1 MSKKAIINEI
11 DSLTTLGELS
21 HAYAEIASGR
31 MKKTRDSVLQSR
43 GFLAAIDSIFS
54 EVRESYRREVLA
66 LAKKKKGKEGITFLA
81 HNGKTT
87 AVFLSANTGLYGDI
101 VPRTFRL
108 FMQELKNPE
117 VEATIIGR
125 LGLSLFLEEA
135 PTRPYT
141 YFDLPDYGI
150 DRQELEKIVRHLA
163 PYEEIHIYHGKF
175 QNIVRQ
181 EPTLF
186 NISAETP
193 LSTAGVKEEKG
204 RVRYLFEPTLEE
216 ILIFFESEMFTS
228 LLEQAVRE
236 SQLAKFASRML
247 AMDKAGENIRQ
258 RLGRVKLDM
267 LRFTHASA
275 NRKQLNTFAS
285 VFLWKKQ

>member
-1 MSKKAIINEI
+1 MNKKALVNEI
-11 DSLTTLGELS
+11 SSLTGLGELS
-21 HAYAEIASGR
+21 RAYAEIASGR
-31 MKKTRDSVLQSR
+31 MKKTRSSVLQNR
-43 GFLAAIDSIFS
+43 NFLAAIDSIFS
-54 EVRESYRREVLA
+54 EVRESYKREVLA
-66 LAKKKKGKEGITFLA
+66 LAKKKGGKGGITFLA

-108 FMQELKNPE
+108 FMEELRKGD
-117 VEATIIGR
+117 VEATIIGK
-125 LGLSLFLEEA
+125 LGLSLFLEEE
-135 PTRPYT
+135 PTRSYT

-150 DRQELEKIVRHLA
+150 DKGELGEIVRHLA

-193 LSTAGVKEEKG
+193 LTYASEKKEKKG
-204 RVRYLFEPTLEE
+204 VRYLFEPTLEE

-236 SQLAKFASRML
+236 SQLSKFASRML
-247 AMDKAGENIRQ
+247 AMDKAGENIKQ

-267 LRFTHASA
+267 LRYTHAIA
-275 NRKQLNTFAS
+275 NRKQLDTFAS
-285 VFLWKKQ
+285 AFLWRK